1 MNNLITQNFN
11 GYEIHTFIWNEKP
24 CWIASEIAEVLNYTN
39 ISQILS
45 RCTKLDDFE
54 EGIEYEILRKD
65 KLKDFVDNI
74 NISTHTFVNNKT
86 RNLIILYEY
95 GLYGFLQYSKTPT
108 NRAFKKWIRRSLLPQ
123 FKNNQYSQS
132 SENNNL
138 LSSNINISK
147 LTLEEVQTNIQYFD
161 LAYNNIEILNK
172 IMIENNLSPQDKLA
186 VISKIYSDLNIELPL
201 LI

>member
-1 MNNLITQNFN
+1 M
-11 GYEIHTFIWNEKP
+11 
-24 CWIASEIAEVLNYTN
+24 
-39 ISQILS
+39 
-45 RCTKLDDFE
+45 
-54 EGIEYEILRKD
+54 
-65 KLKDFVDNI
+65 DNI

-123 FKNNQYSQS
+123 FKDNQYSQS

-147 LTLEEVQTNIQYFD
+147 LTLEEVQTNIQKFD
-161 LAYNNIEILNK
+161 LAYKNIEILNK